1 MTTSPPKPRSALA
14 ALPVYRP
21 GRSAEVA
28 MADHDLDAAVKLA
41 SNENP
46 FSPLPSVLA
55 AIDRSAADTL
65 NRYADHRAA
74 VLRAALATRLDL
86 QPEQVGVGCGSVGL
100 LQQILLAYA
109 DPGDEVLYGWR
120 SFEAYPIYTT
130 IVGATAVTVPN
141 RFEALD
147 MAAITTAVT
156 E

>member
-1 MTTSPPKPRSALA
+1 MTTPQPPKPRSALA
-14 ALPVYRP
+14 ALPVYKP

-28 MADHDLDAAVKLA
+28 MADHNIDEAVKLA

-46 FSPLPSVLA
+46 FAPLPSVLA
-55 AIDRSAADTL
+55 AIDRSAAAAL

-74 VLRAALATRLDL
+74 ELRTTVADRLGL
-86 QPEQVGVGCGSVGL
+86 NAEQVGIGCGSVGL

-130 IVGATAVTVPN
+130 IVGATEVTAPN
-141 RFEALD
+141 RFS
-147 MAAITTAVT
+147 TWGPSRPR
-156 E
+156 

>member
-14 ALPVYRP
+14 ALPVYKP

-28 MADHDLDAAVKLA
+28 MAEHDLDAAVKLA

-55 AIDRSAADTL
+55 TL

-74 VLRAALATRLDL
+74 DLRAALADRLDL
-86 QPEQVGVGCGSVGL
+86 GVDQVGIGCGSVGL

-130 IVGATAVTVPN
+130 IVGATEVAVPN
-141 RFEALD
+141 RFHALD
-147 MAAITTAVT
+147 M
-156 E
+156 